1 MLGKLHDGA
10 MIVFA
15 DATMLCA
22 HVYRPSTVHLP
33 TSNCILCGNTT
44 LVQTE
49 HCPQPKRAML
59 SVLPIATSS
68 DLDLQS
74 TNSNAVRQLCILGL
88 DAITNSKT
96 EQTILRF
103 VSDLTLHVGYTVAHQ
118 RVQTTRT
125 FHVLTLFFT
134 SDKEQT
140 HTIGKNG
147 CDQRLLRIVF
157 ERWSLHLYPWRGF
170 STKHLPN
177 VRLRTWRLFILRTC
191 NTSPMYCC
199 IRRWLQNIASLLKIC
214 TKSTCVT
221 SSRSCQAT
229 QRVPDVCFFK

>member
-140 HTIGKNG
+140 HNWKEW
-147 CDQRLLRIVF
+147 LR
-157 ERWSLHLYPWRGF
+157 
-170 STKHLPN
+170 ST
-177 VRLRTWRLFILRTC
+177 VVAYCLRTVIIAPLSMTRFFNETFAECSSSNLTFIYFADLQYVTDVLLHSSLIAKHRVVVKNLHQVDVRNELTVVSSHPTRAGCLF
-191 NTSPMYCC
+191 
-199 IRRWLQNIASLLKIC
+199 
-214 TKSTCVT
+214 
-221 SSRSCQAT
+221 
-229 QRVPDVCFFK
+229 F